1 MGDSY
6 PCDDSYMAF
15 ELNIVH
21 SQPGLGVPAMAQRV
35 KNPAGAEVWVGLIPG
50 LAQWVK
56 GSSDATAVHRLDS
69 IPGLGT
75 SVCCECSCKTNQQT
89 KNPG

>member
-56 GSSDATAVHRLDS
+56 DLVF
-69 IPGLGT
+69 
-75 SVCCECSCKTNQQT
+75 CSCDIGHSSCSDSV
-89 KNPG
+89 PGPGANIYHRGG

>member
-1 MGDSY
+1 MKWETAI
-6 PCDDSYMAF
+6 PVMIAIWHL

-56 GSSDATAVHRLDS
+56 GSSDATH
-69 IPGLGT
+69 
-75 SVCCECSCKTNQQT
+75 SCA
-89 KNPG
+89 